1 MNISS
6 YSINNIID
14 DFKLNN
20 NSIDNYMDWSLLVEK
35 IIDNFIYTN
44 FAPMSN
50 QKYNDIWNEQ
60 YHYIKEQIIKS
71 A

>member
-6 YSINNIID
+6 YSVNNIID

>member
-1 MNISS
+1 MNISFF
-6 YSINNIID
+6 SINNIID

-20 NSIDNYMDWSLLVEK
+20 KSIDNYMDCSLLVEK
-35 IIDNFIYTN
+35 IIDNFICTN

-50 QKYNDIWNEQ
+50 EKYNNIWNEQ